1 MWCVQLIKGFLMSE
15 EKAFCPKCETKG
27 FVQWYGQQKCRCMKC
42 GYVDKNEAFNTK
54 QRVIFFEGCYGKV

>member
-1 MWCVQLIKGFLMSE
+1 MSE